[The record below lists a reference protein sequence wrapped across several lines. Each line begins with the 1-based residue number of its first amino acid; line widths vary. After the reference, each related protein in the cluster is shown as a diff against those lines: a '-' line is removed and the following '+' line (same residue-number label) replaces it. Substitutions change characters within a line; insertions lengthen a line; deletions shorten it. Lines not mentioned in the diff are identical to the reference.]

1 MTYFFSR
8 GRIVSRDTLKKCVC
22 IFTILFSIV
31 IFPKSLHAAIEAK
44 TYISKKSIYDFQSL
58 FLTIRLEG
66 DYNSISSAGYLDE
79 TLLNDF
85 DIKNVNINTS
95 SSLLEDGNVSFRRIM
110 RYEIVPIRAGKSM
123 IPAISILY
131 DADGRDGYIS
141 TEAMAVRVYS
151 KTFFALH
158 IFFVVL
164 AVAIVVVILVFI
176 ILAIRNARKNARQES

>member
-1 MTYFFSR
+1 MNFINIMNLIKKTIAILIMLTLLATVFSH
-8 GRIVSRDTLKKCVC
+8 
-22 IFTILFSIV
+22 
-31 IFPKSLHAAIEAK
+31 SLHAAIEAK

-58 FLTIRLEG
+58 FLTIRING

-85 DIKNVNINTS
+85 DIKNANISTS
-95 SSLLEDGNVSFRRIM
+95 SSLLANGTTSYSRIM

-131 DADGRDGYIS
+131 DDGVADGYIS

-151 KTFFALH
+151 KTALALH
-158 IFFVVL
+158 IFLILL
-164 AVAIVVVILVFI
+164 AAAIVVFFISVI
-176 ILAIRNARKNARQES
+176 ILSIRNARRNAAKSAKVLNN